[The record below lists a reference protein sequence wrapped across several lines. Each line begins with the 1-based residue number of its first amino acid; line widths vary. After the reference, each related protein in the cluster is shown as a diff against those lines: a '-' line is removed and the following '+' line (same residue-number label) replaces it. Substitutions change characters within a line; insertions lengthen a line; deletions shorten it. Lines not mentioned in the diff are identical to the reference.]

1 MGKNVIEIQITAQN
15 ASALRAIRQIAEEA
29 AQSAAK
35 TKAAGSTSGD
45 GFNKSLIEIGKQ
57 ANHAE
62 KALEKVENQAKNTA
76 ASIKKIG
83 ESRVQKPVIAV
94 NINTSAQAITSSRVE
109 GAFRPASLG
118 SGASGKKVKASDIK
132 GLADTAKEAED
143 AIRKIGDA
151 GTKAGTKINAGGKKG
166 ADGLRNIGNQGEGIL
181 STFSKIGMAAYGI
194 IATVQTVKDT
204 LGSIF
209 GTGITYDKQME
220 TAQLGVAG
228 ILMSMTKLNGEQL
241 KLNQAMQISSQTLKQ
256 IQENAVKI
264 GLPAE
269 DMISGFQSILGPGLQ
284 AKMTMEEIVQITTTG
299 TKAVKTMMGSMANE
313 MQITQELR
321 SMISGTIDMNSQVA
335 KALGITNADVE
346 KAKQTAGGLFKY
358 LMDKMSG
365 FKELATIWPDTMTG
379 ATERFK
385 AMFGQASG
393 SSSETVFVKL
403 KKEINEITDALFV
416 VDEKTKTVSFNPT
429 LLSNIKEIVDNT
441 VLFIEKTKEAG
452 KVIGPVLLPPLN
464 LVLSILKFIIQHTQA
479 VATALLAWTAVQKA
493 IPLYVLL
500 KTKISDA
507 EKALI
512 AQKRAAAQASIANV
526 TGANNAI
533 VAIGRMEKALFAV
546 KTAIR
551 GLASATLWGAI
562 ATAAG
567 IVVENII
574 EGFNRVD
581 KWKEERIQQQ
591 KTNQGSDGSISW
603 LLQAHE
609 GDYGTVSSGAGRNGQ
624 PDPGGVSYGAYQ
636 FNSTDKV
643 VNSFVEWLQGID
655 PQVFNRLT
663 QGSIDTL
670 DYSVPVTVGP
680 GDSQFKT
687 NWETLSSSDLGNRF
701 ADLQDTYARMMYY
714 DPARNYLAATHG
726 FDPNTRANAV
736 QAAIFSTAIQHG
748 SGGMQKVFDR
758 SAQDYGYLNMSY
770 FSSDEDILRAIYR
783 ARAELNPSDTPRY
796 NEEVEEAIAGLAKN
810 SPPAKGTSS
819 SGNLTLKDEQQEA
832 KALADAKIELAN
844 AISKSQLQEY
854 IAKLKQE
861 EQNLESRN
869 IKTNLG
875 TATDEEKISSEEYN
889 RQKKV
894 IATAR
899 TNAEIADL
907 QQQLD
912 NENSKLSNKNFSTEE
927 TTKVKTTIVNL
938 QSQIRQ
944 KEIELQTTIDG
955 LNNVQD
961 SAMQALKDAATDIDI
976 TNLENKGQYSKAQKL
991 RSEKQNRALQQ
1002 QFMTNDM
1009 SDALKLLQENKT
1021 HDAIQADYTQA
1032 EATIENAIKSLSMT
1046 QEKLIQGVARGSISV
1061 NDALTQYQTAFDA
1074 KTKDDIATLKADLEK
1089 SKGAGFTDF
1098 VNKIELKLLELKDH
1112 AKDYVDK
1119 LLKSLDSNLEK
1130 KIQDIESNPDLT
1142 SMQRESQIAAVK
1154 REDAANNVTTLKALI
1169 ANPPQGIDTDF
1180 LKAALANAE
1189 KLSERLN
1196 KLNDIN
1202 YQVKQ
1207 SFKESFESGLLTFLT
1222 DGITKCETLG
1232 EAFRNLASTVVSS
1245 IQRVYAETITK
1256 DIMSAFGLGD
1266 YTGAKGGAAANTN
1279 SATATNTTA
1288 VSINTSAINL
1298 LTSTLRSFVGLDT
1311 SVDVSGD
1318 SGDGDYLDDLLQGMV
1333 NGFAIGG
1340 SFAKFA
1346 DGGTMD
1352 SGPVKGPG
1360 TGTSDSI
1367 LAYLGN
1373 YQKFVGLSNGE
1384 YVIKTAAVKKFGT
1397 DFFDRLNSG
1406 LIPREFL
1413 QVKARFADGGSMG
1426 RTLAGPQELAATLAS
1441 GDTNIHLKNVNLF
1454 DMGEIDRYMSGRAG
1468 EKVILNHMKNNATL
1482 MSKILK
1488 I

>member
-1 MGKNVIEIQITAQN
+1 MANNVIEIKITASN
-15 ASALRAIRQIAEEA
+15 AQALTALRQVAEAA

-35 TKAAGSTSGD
+35 TKAAGSTGGD
-45 GFNKSLIEIGKQ
+45 GFNKSLTEIGRQ
-57 ANHAE
+57 SESANQ
-62 KALEKVENQAKNTA
+62 KVTQ
-76 ASIKKIG
+76 
-83 ESRVQKPVIAV
+83 
-94 NINTSAQAITSSRVE
+94 
-109 GAFRPASLG
+109 
-118 SGASGKKVKASDIK
+118 SG
-132 GLADTAKEAED
+132 
-143 AIRKIGDA
+143 
-151 GTKAGTKINAGGKKG
+151 
-166 ADGLRNIGNQGEGIL
+166 QGML
-181 STFSKIGMAAYGI
+181 STFSKVGMAAYGI
-194 IATVQTVKDT
+194 ISTFQAVKDT

-321 SMISGTIDMNSQVA
+321 SMISGNIDQNSQVS

-346 KAKQTAGGLFKY
+346 KAKQTAGGLFNY
-358 LMDKMSG
+358 LMEKMSG
-365 FKELATIWPDTMTG
+365 FKALATIWPDTMTG

-393 SSSETVFVKL
+393 SASETVFSKI
-403 KKEINEITDALFV
+403 KKEINGITDALFV
-416 VDEKTKTVSFNPT
+416 VDEKTKAVSFNPT

-441 VLFIEKTKEAG
+441 VLFVEKTKEAG
-452 KVIGPVLLPPLN
+452 KVIGSVLLPPLN

-479 VATALLAWTAVQKA
+479 VATGLLAWTAIQKA
-493 IPLYVLL
+493 IPLYEKL

-526 TGANNAI
+526 TGANTSIA
-533 VAIGRMEKALFAV
+533 AIGRMEKALFAV

-562 ATAAG
+562 SVAAG
-567 IVVENII
+567 YAIEKVIEHLDKIDKKRKGIVDSS
-574 EGFNRVD
+574 D
-581 KWKEERIQQQ
+581 KRL
-591 KTNQGSDGSISW
+591 GSIS
-603 LLQAHE
+603 QPYESGNAGAGE
-609 GDYGTVSSGAGRNGQ
+609 VSSGQG
-624 PDPGGVSYGAYQ
+624 DPGGVSYGLHQLTSENVAGFVQWLLKEGYEAG
-636 FNSTDKV
+636 TYLTTGGDKAAGIPAHD
-643 VNSFVEWLQGID
+643 VEI
-655 PQVFNRLT
+655 
-663 QGSIDTL
+663 GSAEF
-670 DYSVPVTVGP
+670 
-680 GDSQFKT
+680 Q
-687 NWETLSSSDLGNRF
+687 DLWKKAADIYGQSF
-701 ADLQDTYARMMYY
+701 ADAQYKYFKENWYNVTANQLANDNFDLNKHSFGLQ
-714 DPARNYLAATHG
+714 
-726 FDPNTRANAV
+726 NAV
-736 QAAIFSTAIQHG
+736 WSTSIQHG
-748 SGGMQKVFDR
+748 PQTATNIIEEALNSLEDNT
-758 SAQDYGYLNMSY
+758 SAGD
-770 FSSDEDILRAIYR
+770 D
-783 ARAELNPSDTPRY
+783 AELIKKMYEIRSRY
-796 NEEVEEAIAGLAKN
+796 ISNDRYLSQKTKENIINNRYQQEMQDMLNAGTANFVSLPK
-810 SPPAKGTSS
+810 
-819 SGNLTLKDEQQEA
+819 GNLTLKDEQQEL
-832 KALADAKIELAN
+832 KALKDAKIELAN
-844 AISKSQLQEY
+844 AIAKGQLQEH

-861 EQNLESRN
+861 EQTLENRN
-869 IKTNLG
+869 TKTNLG
-875 TATDEEKISSEEYN
+875 TATGEEKISSKEYS

-899 TNAEIADL
+899 TDAEIANL

-912 NENSKLSNKNFSTEE
+912 NENSKLSNKNYTTEE
-927 TTKVKTTIVNL
+927 TTKVKTAIVDL

-944 KEIELQTTIDG
+944 KEIELQTTIEG
-955 LNNVQD
+955 LNNAQD
-961 SAMQALKDAATDIDI
+961 TAGQALTDAAMDVEI

-991 RSEKQNRALQQ
+991 RSLKQNRALQQ
-1002 QFMTNDM
+1002 QFTENNMPD
-1009 SDALKLLQENKT
+1009 SSKLLQENIS
-1021 HDAIQADYTQA
+1021 HDEIQADYTQA
-1032 EATIENAIKSLSMT
+1032 EATIENTIKSLSMA
-1046 QEKLIQGVARGSISV
+1046 QEKLIQDVARGTISV

-1074 KTKDDIATLKADLEK
+1074 KTKDDIATLKTDLEK
-1089 SKGAGFTDF
+1089 SQGAGFTDL
-1098 VNKIELKLLELKDH
+1098 VNKIVLKLLELKDH

-1169 ANPPQGIDTDF
+1169 ANPPQGMDTDF
-1180 LKAALANAE
+1180 LKASLAEAE

-1222 DGITKCETLG
+1222 DGITKCQSLG
-1232 EAFRNLASTVVSS
+1232 EAFLNLANTVVSS
-1245 IQRVYAETITK
+1245 IQRVYAEAITK
-1256 DIMSAFGLGD
+1256 DIMTKFGLGD
-1266 YTGAKGGAAANTN
+1266 YTGAASTN
-1279 SATATNTTA
+1279 STTATNTTA
-1288 VSINTSAINL
+1288 LSINTSAINQ
-1298 LTSTLRSFVGLDT
+1298 LTAMLSSLMGLDN
-1311 SVDVSGD
+1311 SVDASGDSSD
-1318 SGDGDYLDDLLQGMV
+1318 SGDGDYLDYLLQGMK
-1333 NGFAIGG
+1333 NGFAVGG
-1340 SFAKFA
+1340 SLAKFA
-1346 DGGTMD
+1346 DGGSMD

-1373 YQKFVGLSNGE
+1373 YKKFVGLSNGE
-1384 YVIKTAAVKKFGT
+1384 YVIKTASVKKFGT

-1413 QVKARFADGGSMG
+1413 NIKAKFADGGSIG

-1441 GDTNIHLKNVNLF
+1441 GDTNIHLKNVNVF
-1454 DMGEIDRYMSGRAG
+1454 DMADIGRYMSGRVG
-1468 EKVILNHMKNNATL
+1468 EKIFINHMKNNATIA
-1482 MSKILK
+1482 SKLIK